1 MTTSDKW
8 QVTGGKR
15 LREVHKANSHHSS
28 LVTRHSTAFTLIEL
42 LVVIAI
48 IGILAALLLP
58 VLSKAKAKAVA
69 IQCQGSVKQLQ
80 LAWQMYVN
88 ESRDEIPGN
97 NWWMEAGQ
105 NGMIRGSENWL
116 TGWEDATEIDNT
128 DNTNTDLFLNPKWSQ
143 LGSFA
148 KSADLYHCPASR
160 IVVKEGGGT
169 YPLARTVSMNGWMG
183 YTNRPDTSG
192 YKFIRKTTEL
202 VKLSPTDA
210 FVFMDERDDSVDDG
224 FFAVT
229 YAQDTMINIPA
240 NYHGGSGP
248 VTFAD
253 GHAEIH
259 RWRSPDTQIK
269 QQSGLATQKNNF
281 IAVAPDDVD
290 MVWLRAHATV
300 PE

>member
-1 MTTSDKW
+1 MKNNFQRAAFSD
-8 QVTGGKR
+8 
-15 LREVHKANSHHSS
+15 S
-28 LVTRHSTAFTLIEL
+28 TRCAFTLIEL

-58 VLSKAKAKAVA
+58 VLSRAKTKAVA
-69 IQCQGSVKQLQ
+69 IQCQGNVKQLQ

-88 ESRDEIPGN
+88 ENRDEIPGN
-97 NWWMEAGQ
+97 NWWMEAGS

-116 TGWEDATEIDNT
+116 TGWEDATEIDNN
-128 DNTNTDLFLNPKWSQ
+128 DNTNIDLFLNSNWSQ

-148 KSADLYHCPASR
+148 KSAAIYHCAASHV
-160 IVVKEGGGT
+160 VVKEGNGT
-169 YPLARTVSMNGWMG
+169 YPLARTVAMNGYMG
-183 YTNRPDTSG
+183 YTNRPDPSG
-192 YKFIRKTTEL
+192 GGFKYIHKTTDL

-210 FVFMDERDDSVDDG
+210 FVFCDERDDSVDDG
-224 FFAVT
+224 FFGVSMVN
-229 YAQDTMINIPA
+229 DRMVEIPA

-259 RWRSPDTQIK
+259 RWRSPGTTLK
-269 QQSGLATQKNNF
+269 EMPQQSGLATQKYNF
-281 IAVAPDDVD
+281 INVASDDED
-290 MVWLRAHATV
+290 LLWLRAHATV